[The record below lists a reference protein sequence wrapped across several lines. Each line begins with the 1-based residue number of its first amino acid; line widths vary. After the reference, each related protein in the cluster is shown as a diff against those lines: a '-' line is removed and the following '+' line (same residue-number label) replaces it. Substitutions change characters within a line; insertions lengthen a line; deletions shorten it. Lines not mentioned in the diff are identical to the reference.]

1 MSGVK
6 ITVQVRNVQVLNLL
20 NDLSRMDTHK
30 VFDEIG
36 AYLVSE
42 TNRRFQETVD
52 PDGKAW
58 VPSQRAI
65 LENGKTLVDHGHLR
79 DSITHLVAADGRGVQ
94 VGTNMVYGAIHQFG
108 GQAGRGRNVRL
119 IARPYLGINDADVRE
134 IEMIAHEFLRRET
147 QRLQ

>member
-1 MSGVK
+1 MSGVRV
-6 ITVQVRNVQVLNLL
+6 TVQVRNVQVLNFL
-20 NDLSRMDTHK
+20 NDLSRMDTHQ

-58 VPSQRAI
+58 EPSQRAQA
-65 LENGKTLVDHGHLR
+65 EGGKTLVDYGHLR
-79 DSITHLVAADGRGVQ
+79 DSITHIVAADGRGVE

-108 GQAGRGRNVRL
+108 GQAGRGRSVT
-119 IARPYLGINDADVRE
+119 IVPRPYLGVNDLDVRE
-134 IEMIAHEFLRRET
+134 IEFISHEFLRRES
-147 QRLQ
+147 QRLM